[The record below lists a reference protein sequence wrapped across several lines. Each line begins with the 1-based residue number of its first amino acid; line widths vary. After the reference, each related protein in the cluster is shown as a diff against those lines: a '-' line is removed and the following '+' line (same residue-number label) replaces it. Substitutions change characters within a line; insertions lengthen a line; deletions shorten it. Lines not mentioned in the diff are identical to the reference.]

1 MATSPS
7 FLSQVNVSSIAELA
21 TANLVTTNIIIES
34 FIIIKHYSAIEEFL
48 VLIPLKKTI
57 ASFFQY
63 KPFSFGQKLIK
74 CNPIN
79 DNRKTILNFEPTYIS

>member
-57 ASFFQY
+57 AFF
-63 KPFSFGQKLIK
+63 FNI
-74 CNPIN
+74 NPSVSVKN
-79 DNRKTILNFEPTYIS
+79 L